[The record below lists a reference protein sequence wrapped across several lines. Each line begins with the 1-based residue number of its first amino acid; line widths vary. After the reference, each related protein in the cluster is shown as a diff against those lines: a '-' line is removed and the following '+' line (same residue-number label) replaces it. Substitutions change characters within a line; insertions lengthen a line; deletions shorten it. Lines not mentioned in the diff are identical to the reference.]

1 MSNPTLN
8 NSALRQIN
16 VLSQM
21 ALVRQLGFMVILA
34 ASIALGVAAV
44 LWSTGSSTT
53 PLYLDL
59 STQDTADVV
68 AALEQ
73 NGTNFEIDSRS
84 GMILVPT
91 DSIREIRL
99 QLASNGLPRST
110 NRGYDI
116 LEDEQALG
124 TSNFL
129 EQARY
134 NRALEQ
140 ELTQTIGQIQSV
152 RSARVHLSIPKQ
164 SSFIRNARKP
174 SASVMIDLYHQQSLS
189 AKQLMGVS
197 HLVASS
203 VSGLSSDDVSIVDQS
218 GNLLSRSSDSEYNSS
233 SENIRF
239 TREIEE
245 DYSNR
250 IIDILTPIVG
260 AGNVRAK
267 VSADLDFTYEE
278 TTAETYDPNT
288 VVVRSEQ
295 SQEESIGGSTVV
307 EIPQPGE
314 LSASIPLDN
323 PEPSQTTNDG
333 QTRTNSTRNYE
344 IDRSVSVR
352 RTIPGTINHLSVAVL
367 IDLDPGNNP
376 AIENV
381 EDGTANVITES
392 IPADSEKIAR
402 LTQLVKDTIGFSEVR
417 GDSINIINEKFMALP
432 EFPAPEAI
440 PMWQQ
445 AWVVTTLKSAA
456 GVMVVL
462 FLIFG
467 VLRPAMKSVVSGAK
481 SLPSPSGNSSGD
493 LVTSEGT
500 VSLTGNSEH
509 ANLPAPAF
517 IGKSV
522 YDENLALAQT
532 LVQNEPA
539 RAARMVQKWLANE

>member
-1 MSNPTLN
+1 
-8 NSALRQIN
+8 
-16 VLSQM
+16 M

-44 LWSTGSSTT
+44 LWSTGSSNT

-73 NGTNFEIDSRS
+73 NGTDFEIDSRS

-91 DSIREIRL
+91 NSIREIRL

-140 ELTQTIGQIQSV
+140 ELIQTIGQIQSV

-164 SSFIRNARKP
+164 SSFIRSSSRKP

-203 VSGLSSDDVSIVDQS
+203 VAGLNSDDVSIVDQS
-218 GNLLSRSSDSEYNSS
+218 GNLLSRSSDTEYNSS
-233 SENIRF
+233 NENIRF

-278 TTAETYDPNT
+278 TTAETYDPRT
-288 VVVRSEQ
+288 AVVRSEQ
-295 SQEESIGGSTVV
+295 SQEEKILGSTTV
-307 EIPQPGE
+307 ETPQPGA
-314 LSASIPLDN
+314 LSADAPLTD
-323 PEPSQTTNDG
+323 PGASQSTNNG
-333 QTRTNSTRNYE
+333 QTRINSTRNYE

-367 IDLDPGNNP
+367 IDLDNENSP
-376 AIENV
+376 AIDNA
-381 EDGTANVITES
+381 EDSTANVISEP
-392 IPADSEKIAR
+392 IPADPEKIAR
-402 LTQLVKDTIGFSEVR
+402 LTQLVKDTIGFSEIR
-417 GDSINIINEKFMALP
+417 GDSINIINEKFMALE

-440 PMWQQ
+440 PIWQQ
-445 AWVVTTLKSAA
+445 AWVFTALKSAV

-467 VLRPAMKSVVSGAK
+467 VLRPAMKSVVSGVK
-481 SLPSPSGNSSGD
+481 SLPSPSNNYSNSA
-493 LVTSEGT
+493 TMSEDT

-509 ANLPAPAF
+509 ANLPAPAP

-522 YDENLALAQT
+522 YDENLVLAQT

-539 RAARMVQKWLANE
+539 RAARMVQKWLTNE